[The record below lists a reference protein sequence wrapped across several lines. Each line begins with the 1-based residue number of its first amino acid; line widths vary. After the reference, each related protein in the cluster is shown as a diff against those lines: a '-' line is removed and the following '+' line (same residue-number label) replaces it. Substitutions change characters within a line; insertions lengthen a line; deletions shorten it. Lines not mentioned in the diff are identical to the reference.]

1 MRDWFFGDCSQ
12 GAGVAAETTWRQ
24 ERLLTRPKEVARIS
38 KMHVVKVVERRVAE
52 AVLAVEDNPSG
63 RGLALAF
70 A

>member
-1 MRDWFFGDCSQ
+1 MRDCFFDGCSQ

-24 ERLLTRPKEVARIS
+24 KRLLTRPKEVARIS
-38 KMHVVKVVERRVAE
+38 EMHVVIVECRRVAE
-52 AVLAVEDNPSG
+52 AALAVEDSPSG